1 MKTLILGPKTR
12 LYVKSQ
18 GVACNVTATTHLMEF
33 VPDSNNYPDGG
44 GEENYERIFY
54 SVPQQNSVNTLVE
67 YATEGKRVVREIYLY
82 NNAITAQTYSLRIR
96 TYTNITLLAGTDAGK
111 LDDPLNYIDTCM
123 IDMDIPASK
132 VWRFSE
138 AFLLSYPSVIVLD
151 SENIE
156 EISIV
161 VAPTGVQTLTA
172 DDHVHVT
179 MSHGVTGQT
188 TWGIDE
194 QIAQKVTNGTSVSS
208 VYKLPIAGGFIA
220 TVIKQIC
227 VYNSSSKTVR
237 IKLGFGPPTS
247 TDLQGYM
254 FDGELAPNQSWWSDS
269 GTYQNID
276 NYLASY
282 MATSVA
288 NGGSGLGLNP
298 ILPLTYTPAGSV
310 LKIAQAGATDRQ
322 VLGWDAIALEWR
334 PQDNMEVLT
343 PTYPLEYN
351 MSTLKLL
358 IGRNGAVDGQSLV
371 WSATNS
377 RWQPGTTGA
386 PSTGSAGLVIDGDS
400 Y

>member
-33 VPDSNNYPDGG
+33 TTTSNNYPDGG

-54 SVPQQNSVNTLVE
+54 STPQLNSVNTLVE
-67 YATEGKRVVREIYLY
+67 YATEGRRVIKEIYLY
-82 NNAITAQTYSLRIR
+82 NNANSAQVYSLHIR

-111 LDDPLNYIDTCM
+111 LDDPANYIDTCL
-123 IDMDIPASK
+123 IDVSISALK
-132 VWRFSE
+132 VWRLSE

-151 SENIE
+151 NGNIG

-161 VAPTGVQTLTA
+161 TAPVSGQTLTA

-194 QIAQKVTNGTSVSS
+194 QITQKITNGTGVLSI
-208 VYKLPIAGGFIA
+208 YKLPTSASFIA

-227 VYNSSSKTVR
+227 VYNSSAKTVHV
-237 IKLGFGPPTS
+237 KLGFGPATS
-247 TDLQGYM
+247 TDLQGYV
-254 FDGELAPNQSWWSDS
+254 FDGNLAPNQSWWSDGS
-269 GTYQNID
+269 TYQKIED
-276 NYLASY
+276 YIAASVG
-282 MATSVA
+282 SVGA
-288 NGGSGLGLNP
+288 GTVNP
-298 ILPLTYTPAGSV
+298 ISPLAYSASGNS
-310 LKIAQAGATDRQ
+310 LRIAQSGATNGQ
-322 VLGWDAIALEWR
+322 VLGWDATALEWR
-334 PQDNMEVLT
+334 PQDNLEVLT

-358 IGRNGAVDGQSLV
+358 IGKNGAVDGQGLV
-371 WSATNS
+371 WSAVNN
-377 RWQPGTTGA
+377 RWQPGTIGA
-386 PSTGSAGLVIDGDS
+386 PSAGSTGLVIDGDS